1 MCRSAL
7 NAEVCR
13 RLLVS
18 GGTRKRGRSKGMC
31 MACASGLLEG
41 QCTARGV
48 V

>member
-18 GGTRKRGRSKGMC
+18 GGTRKRGQSKGMC
-31 MACASGLLEG
+31 MACASGLPEG
-41 QCTARGV
+41 QCTTKNV